1 MANETSTAKTL
12 RKVVGGYEQSEI
24 NVYLGRL
31 EREIEDR
38 SAKLQEIKEEVRR
51 TQAQIDLAGK
61 ERPSFSELGGAFEE
75 ALRMA
80 EDQSAKLVSEAL
92 TESTR
97 TIGEANARARALIE
111 AAELKYN
118 AQVNEATSEAQK
130 ITLLVEQEVARAKSE
145 VAEIL
150 NQLAIE
156 RSRVEREAG
165 QLVADAERTIAENAK
180 VASREMEK
188 EKRDAIEA
196 AREAKEYRTRT
207 EFELRQREEDV
218 RNDIRNLELE
228 SDAYAKRIFAEAD
241 QHTEDSIES
250 AAEISR
256 EAEEYVRT
264 ARERAEE
271 IVRDAEEKS
280 VVVRADAESAAER
293 ISGESA
299 AFVGEF
305 TDTLERRINS
315 AREQMESMSFLAHNL
330 KMVVNGFDLG
340 QISTSVKTSAIGE
353 TVAAEIVED

>member
-1 MANETSTAKTL
+1 MANDAAAGRSI

-24 NVYLGRL
+24 NIYLGRL

-38 SAKLQEIKEEVRR
+38 STKLQELKEEVRR
-51 TQAQIDLAGK
+51 TQTQIDLAGK

-97 TIGEANARARALIE
+97 TIAEANARARSLVE

-130 ITLLVEQEVARAKSE
+130 ITLLIEQEVARSKSE
-145 VAEIL
+145 VAETL
-150 NQLAIE
+150 SQLAIE
-156 RSRVEREAG
+156 RARVEREAG
-165 QLVADAERTIAENAK
+165 QMVADAERTIGENAK
-180 VASREMEK
+180 IASREIEK

-250 AAEISR
+250 ASEISR

-264 ARERAEE
+264 ARERAED

-280 VVVRADAESAAER
+280 IQIREDAESTAAR

-305 TDTLERRINS
+305 TDTLERRIS
-315 AREQMESMSFLAHNL
+315 LAREQMENMSILSHNL

-340 QISTSVKTSAIGE
+340 QISTSAKTSAIGE

>member
-1 MANETSTAKTL
+1 MANDAASARSI

-24 NVYLGRL
+24 NIHLGRL

-38 SAKLQEIKEEVRR
+38 STKLQELKEEVRR
-51 TQAQIDLAGK
+51 TQTQIDLAGK

-97 TIGEANARARALIE
+97 TIAEANARARALVE

-130 ITLLVEQEVARAKSE
+130 ITLLVEQEVARSKSE

-150 NQLAIE
+150 SQLSIE
-156 RSRVEREAG
+156 RARVEREAG
-165 QLVADAERTIAENAK
+165 QMVADAERTNGENAK
-180 VASREMEK
+180 IASREIEK

-250 AAEISR
+250 ASEISR

-264 ARERAEE
+264 ARERAED
-271 IVRDAEEKS
+271 IVRDADEKS
-280 VVVRADAESAAER
+280 AQIREDAETAAAR

-305 TDTLERRINS
+305 TDTLERRINL
-315 AREQMESMSFLAHNL
+315 AREQMENMSILSHNL

>member
-1 MANETSTAKTL
+1 MANDAAAGRSI

-24 NVYLGRL
+24 NIYLGRL

-38 SAKLQEIKEEVRR
+38 STKLQELKEEVRR
-51 TQAQIDLAGK
+51 TQNQIDLAGK

-97 TIGEANARARALIE
+97 TIAEANARARALVE
-111 AAELKYN
+111 AAELSYN
-118 AQVNEATSEAQK
+118 AKVSEATSEAQK
-130 ITLLVEQEVARAKSE
+130 ITLLVEQEVARSKSE
-145 VAEIL
+145 VAEVL
-150 NQLAIE
+150 SQLSIE
-156 RSRVEREAG
+156 RARVEREAG
-165 QLVADAERTIAENAK
+165 QMVADAERTNGENAK
-180 VASREMEK
+180 VASREIEK

-264 ARERAEE
+264 ARERAED
-271 IVRDAEEKS
+271 IVRDADEKS
-280 VVVRADAESAAER
+280 AQIREDAESAAAR

-305 TDTLERRINS
+305 TDTLERRINL
-315 AREQMESMSFLAHNL
+315 AREQMENMSILSHNL

>member
-1 MANETSTAKTL
+1 MANETSSVKTI

-31 EREIEDR
+31 EREIDDR
-38 SAKLQEIKEEVRR
+38 SAQLQELKEEARR
-51 TQAQIDLAGK
+51 TQAQIDLAAK

-92 TESTR
+92 SESTR
-97 TIGEANARARALIE
+97 TIGEASARARALIE

-118 AQVNEATSEAQK
+118 SLVNEATSEAQK

-145 VAEIL
+145 IAETL
-150 NQLAIE
+150 SQLAIE

-165 QLVADAERTIAENAK
+165 QLVSDAERTISENAK
-180 VASREMEK
+180 VAAREMEK

-228 SDAYAKRIFAEAD
+228 SDLYAKRIFAEAD

-256 EAEEYVRT
+256 EAEEYVRA
-264 ARERAEE
+264 ARQRAEE
-271 IVRDAEEKS
+271 IVREAEAKS
-280 VVVRADAESAAER
+280 VAVREDAESAAER

-305 TDTLERRINS
+305 TDTLERRIAS
-315 AREQMESMSFLAHNL
+315 ARQQMENMSMLSHNL
-330 KMVVNGFDLG
+330 KLVVNGFDLG
-340 QISTSVKTSAIGE
+340 EITASNKTSARGE
-353 TVAAEIVED
+353 TVSAEIIED

>member
-1 MANETSTAKTL
+1 MANDTNAAKAI

-38 SAKLQEIKEEVRR
+38 SSKLQEIKDEVRR

-97 TIGEANARARALIE
+97 TIAEASARARALVD

-118 AQVNEATSEAQK
+118 SAVNEATTEAQK

-150 NQLAIE
+150 NQLSIE
-156 RSRVEREAG
+156 RARVEREAG
-165 QLVADAERTIAENAK
+165 QMVADAERTIAEQAK

-188 EKRDAIEA
+188 EKRDAVEA

-207 EFELRQREEDV
+207 EFELRQREDDV
-218 RNDIRNLELE
+218 RNDIRSLELE
-228 SDAYAKRIFAEAD
+228 SDAYAKRVFAEAD
-241 QHTEDSIES
+241 QHTEDSIQS
-250 AAEISR
+250 ASEISR

-271 IVRDAEEKS
+271 VVRDAEEKS
-280 VVVRADAESAAER
+280 AHVREDAESAAAR
-293 ISGESA
+293 ISAESA

-315 AREQMESMSFLAHNL
+315 AREQMENMSILSHNL

-340 QISTSVKTSAIGE
+340 QISTTVKTSAIGE

>member
-1 MANETSTAKTL
+1 MANDAAAGRSI

-24 NVYLGRL
+24 NIYLGRL

-38 SAKLQEIKEEVRR
+38 STKLQELKEEVRR
-51 TQAQIDLAGK
+51 TQTQIDLAGK

-97 TIGEANARARALIE
+97 TIAEANARARALVE

-130 ITLLVEQEVARAKSE
+130 ITLLVEQEVARSKSE

-150 NQLAIE
+150 SQLSIE
-156 RSRVEREAG
+156 RARVEREAG
-165 QLVADAERTIAENAK
+165 QMVADAERTNGENAK
-180 VASREMEK
+180 IASREIEK

-196 AREAKEYRTRT
+196 AREAKESRTRT

-250 AAEISR
+250 ASEISR

-264 ARERAEE
+264 ARERAED
-271 IVRDAEEKS
+271 IVRDADEKS
-280 VVVRADAESAAER
+280 AQIREDAETAAAR

-305 TDTLERRINS
+305 TDTLERRINL
-315 AREQMESMSFLAHNL
+315 AREQMENMSILSHNL